1 MNETSN
7 GLVMAQLE
15 DVDKEFDLRHTR
27 SIKEYVV
34 WWVTGR
40 KGDLS
45 ERFKALDGVSMT
57 IPQAFRYLQ
66 KP

>member
-1 MNETSN
+1 MSETSN
-7 GLVMAQLE
+7 DLVMAQLE
-15 DVDKEFDLRHTR
+15 DVDKEFELRHTR

-45 ERFKALDGVSMT
+45 RDLQGTRRGVAVHPSG
-57 IPQAFRYLQ
+57 
-66 KP
+66 